1 MNTPRFL
8 RAAAAS
14 ALAVALTTACADEAT
29 ESIDIVSPAAG
40 DRVNV
45 PFEVTIDTSV
55 PLGPPSEGLHHVHL
69 WFGDGQSVFLVGES
83 PTILVDNAPNGEHM
97 LRISLHYADHTPAGA
112 EIAVPLIISGG
123 ADLPGDD
130 S

>member
-8 RAAAAS
+8 RAVAAS
-14 ALAVALTTACADEAT
+14 ALAVALTTACGDDAA
-29 ESIDIVSPAAG
+29 ESIDIMFPAAG
-40 DRVNV
+40 DRVSV

-69 WFGDGQSVFLVGES
+69 WFGDGESGFLVGES
-83 PTILVDNAPNGEHM
+83 RTILVDNAPNGEHT
-97 LRISLHYADHTPAGA
+97 LWISLHHADHSPAGA

-123 ADLPGDD
+123 VDLLGDG